1 MPEVGANLVA
11 TMLYKGQG
19 YKCIMVP
26 EGAKWSQP
34 RTSPDI
40 RFNFMMKLLKSSP
53 ASNQTLYLGESNT
66 YSITLSII
74 KKKKG
79 SVKREAV
86 YYWNVYIYRP
96 KKNCLQN

>member
-53 ASNQTLYLGESNT
+53 ASN
-66 YSITLSII
+66 
-74 KKKKG
+74 
-79 SVKREAV
+79 
-86 YYWNVYIYRP
+86 
-96 KKNCLQN
+96 